1 MSAYFFENIN
11 MATKTLYSNKLRSG
25 LTMLGVIIGNAS
37 VIAMVAVGQGGQKY
51 INQQFES
58 LGTNLLFVTP
68 GIDQRGPQAGAVQAN
83 TLVLEDAEA
92 IAKEVLAI
100 TAVAPEKSERLR
112 VTYRSQETQVTI
124 TGTTPEYPLVRNA
137 QVARGEFFNILDVQ
151 TSDKPNGF
159 ASQRVA
165 VLGSDTAHTLFGKQ
179 NPVGQ
184 KIKVRNLSFEVIGVM
199 AEKGVSMGQNQDEAV
214 FIPIMVMANQITG
227 QEANTNS
234 PTLQSIAVMTRNS
247 EGSSAAQYQ
256 ITNLLRLRHN
266 ILKGEDD
273 FTVRSQQ
280 DVMETA
286 NRVTDILVLIL
297 GATASISLLV
307 GGIGIMNIML
317 VSVVERTQEIGLRK
331 ALGATGSD
339 ILIQFT
345 IEAII
350 LSTVGGVI
358 GIGLG
363 VGGTIVVATLSPL
376 EAIVS
381 FQSILLAL
389 TASGGI
395 GLFFGVFPARNA
407 AQLDPIIALRS

>member
-1 MSAYFFENIN
+1 MSANFLESID
-11 MATKTLYSNKLRSG
+11 MATKTLFTNKLRSG

-37 VIAMVAVGQGGQKY
+37 VIAMVAMGQGGQKY
-51 INQQFES
+51 INQQFQS
-58 LGTNLLFVTP
+58 LGTNILFIIP
-68 GIDQRGPQAGAVQAN
+68 GVDQSGPQAGAVQAN
-83 TLVLEDAEA
+83 TLVIDDAEA
-92 IAKEVLAI
+92 IAQEVLAI

-112 VTYRSQETQVTI
+112 VTHGNQETQVTI
-124 TGTTPEYPLVRNA
+124 TGTTPEYPIVKDA

-151 TSDKPNGF
+151 TSD
-159 ASQRVA
+159 RLA
-165 VLGSDTAHTLFGKQ
+165 VLGSDTARTLFGEQ

-184 KIKVRNLSFEVIGVM
+184 KIKIRNLSFKVIGVM
-199 AEKGVSMGQNQDEAV
+199 ATKGASMGQNQDEAV

-227 QEANTNS
+227 KEANTNS
-234 PTLQSIAVMTRNS
+234 PTLQSIAVTTKNPES
-247 EGSSAAQYQ
+247 SSAAQYQ

-266 ILKGEDD
+266 ILNGEDD

-280 DVMETA
+280 DLMATA
-286 NRVTDILVLIL
+286 NRVTDILVLVL
-297 GATASISLLV
+297 GATAGISLLV

-350 LSTVGGVI
+350 LSTVGGLI

-363 VGGTIVVATLSPL
+363 VGGTIVVAALSPL
-376 EAIVS
+376 ETIVS
-381 FQSILLAL
+381 FQAIFIAL
-389 TASGGI
+389 SVSGTI
-395 GLFFGVFPARNA
+395 GLIFGVIPARNA

>member
-1 MSAYFFENIN
+1 M
-11 MATKTLYSNKLRSG
+11 
-25 LTMLGVIIGNAS
+25 
-37 VIAMVAVGQGGQKY
+37 
-51 INQQFES
+51 
-58 LGTNLLFVTP
+58 
-68 GIDQRGPQAGAVQAN
+68 
-83 TLVLEDAEA
+83 
-92 IAKEVLAI
+92 
-100 TAVAPEKSERLR
+100 R

-199 AEKGVSMGQNQDEAV
+199 AEKCTSMGQNQDEAV
-214 FIPIMVMANQITG
+214 FIPIMVMAGQITG

-234 PTLQSIAVMTRNS
+234 PTLQTIAVMTRNS

-381 FQSILLAL
+381 FQAISLAL
-389 TASGGI
+389 TVSGGI

>member
-1 MSAYFFENIN
+1 MSAYFLESIN

-83 TLVLEDAEA
+83 TLVIDDAEA
-92 IAKEVLAI
+92 IAQEVLAI
-100 TAVAPEKSERLR
+100 AAVAPEKSERLR
-112 VTYRSQETQVTI
+112 VTYRSQETQVTV

-137 QVARGEFFNILDVQ
+137 QVVRGEFFNILDVQ
-151 TSDKPNGF
+151 TSD
-159 ASQRVA
+159 QVA
-165 VLGSDTAHTLFGKQ
+165 VLGSDTARTLFGEQ

-184 KIKVRNLSFEVIGVM
+184 KIKIRNLSFEVIGVM
-199 AEKGVSMGQNQDEAV
+199 GEKGSSMGQNQDEAV

-234 PTLQSIAVMTRNS
+234 PTLQSIAVTTKNPES
-247 EGSSAAQYQ
+247 SSAAQYQ

-266 ILKGEDD
+266 LLKGEDD

-280 DVMETA
+280 DLMETA
-286 NRVTDILVLIL
+286 NSVTDILVVIL
-297 GATASISLLV
+297 GATAGISLVV

-317 VSVVERTQEIGLRK
+317 VSVVERTKEIGLRK
-331 ALGATGSD
+331 ALGATSSD

-350 LSTVGGVI
+350 LSSAGGLI

-363 VGGTIVVATLSPL
+363 VGGTIVVAALTPL
-376 EAIVS
+376 DAVVSWQAIS
-381 FQSILLAL
+381 LAL
-389 TASGGI
+389 SVSGAI
-395 GLFFGVFPARNA
+395 GLIFGVIPARNA

>member
-1 MSAYFFENIN
+1 MSANFLENIN
-11 MATKTLYSNKLRSG
+11 MATKTLFTNKLRSG

-68 GIDQRGPQAGAVQAN
+68 GVDQRGPQAGAVQAN
-83 TLVLEDAEA
+83 TLVIDDANA

-112 VTYRSQETQVTI
+112 VTYRNQETQVTV

-137 QVARGEFFNILDVQ
+137 QVARGEFFKILDVQ
-151 TSDKPNGF
+151 TSD
-159 ASQRVA
+159 RVA
-165 VLGSDTAHTLFGKQ
+165 VLGSDTARTFFGEQ

-184 KIKVRNLSFEVIGVM
+184 KIKIRNLSFKVIGVM
-199 AEKGVSMGQNQDEAV
+199 TEKGASMGQNQDEAV
-214 FIPIMVMANQITG
+214 FIPIIIMANQITG
-227 QEANTNS
+227 QEANQNS
-234 PTLQSIAVMTRNS
+234 PTLQSISVTTKNPES
-247 EGSSAAQYQ
+247 SSAAQYQ

-280 DVMETA
+280 DLMETA

-331 ALGATGSD
+331 ALGATDRD

-350 LSTVGGVI
+350 LSTVGGLI
-358 GIGLG
+358 GTGLG
-363 VGGTIVVATLSPL
+363 IGGTIIVATLSPL

-381 FQSILLAL
+381 VRSILIAL
-389 TASGGI
+389 TVSGGI

-407 AQLDPIIALRS
+407 AQLDPIVALRN

>member
-1 MSAYFFENIN
+1 MSANFLENIN
-11 MATKTLYSNKLRSG
+11 MASKTLLTNKMRSG

-58 LGTNLLFVTP
+58 LGTNVLFVSP
-68 GIDQRGPQAGAVQAN
+68 GVDQRGPQAGAVQAN
-83 TLVLEDAEA
+83 TLVLDDAEA
-92 IAKEVLAI
+92 IAQEVLAI

-112 VTYRSQETQVTI
+112 VTYGSQETQVTV
-124 TGTTPEYPLVRNA
+124 TGTTPEYPTVRDA
-137 QVARGEFFNILDVQ
+137 QVSQGEFFNILDVQ
-151 TSDKPNGF
+151 TGD
-159 ASQRVA
+159 QVA
-165 VLGSDTAHTLFGKQ
+165 VLGSDTARTLFSKQ
-179 NPVGQ
+179 NPLGQ
-184 KIKVRNLSFEVIGVM
+184 KIRIRNLSFKVIGVM
-199 AEKGVSMGQNQDEAV
+199 AEKGASMGQNQDEAV
-214 FIPIMVMANQITG
+214 YIPIMVMASQITG
-227 QEANTNS
+227 QEVNQNS
-234 PTLQSIAVMTRNS
+234 PTLQSIAVTTKNPES
-247 EGSSAAQYQ
+247 SSAAQYQ

-280 DVMETA
+280 DLMATA
-286 NRVTDILVLIL
+286 NRVPDIMVLVL

-339 ILIQFT
+339 ISIQFT

-350 LSTVGGVI
+350 LSSVGGLI
-358 GIGLG
+358 GISLG
-363 VGGTIVVATLSPL
+363 VGGIIVVAMLTPL
-376 EAIVS
+376 EAVVS
-381 FQSILLAL
+381 LQSIFIAL
-389 TASGGI
+389 TVSGTI
-395 GLFFGVFPARNA
+395 GLIFGVIPARNA

>member
-1 MSAYFFENIN
+1 
-11 MATKTLYSNKLRSG
+11 
-25 LTMLGVIIGNAS
+25 MLGVIIGNAS

-58 LGTNLLFVTP
+58 LGTNVLFVSP
-68 GIDQRGPQAGAVQAN
+68 GVNQRGPQAGVVQAN

-92 IAKEVLAI
+92 IAQEVLAI

-112 VTYRSQETQVTI
+112 VTHGSQETQVTV
-124 TGTTPEYPLVRNA
+124 TGTTPEYPTVRDA
-137 QVARGEFFNILDVQ
+137 QVSQGEFFNILDVQ
-151 TSDKPNGF
+151 TSD
-159 ASQRVA
+159 RVA
-165 VLGSDTAHTLFGKQ
+165 VLGSDTARTLFGEQ
-179 NPVGQ
+179 NPLDQ
-184 KIKVRNLSFEVIGVM
+184 KIRIRNLSFKVIGVM
-199 AEKGVSMGQNQDEAV
+199 AEKGASLGQNQDEAI
-214 FIPIMVMANQITG
+214 FIPIMVMASQITG
-227 QEANTNS
+227 QEANQNS
-234 PTLQSIAVMTRNS
+234 PTLQSIAVTTKNPTS
-247 EGSSAAQYQ
+247 SSAAQYQ

-280 DVMETA
+280 DLMATA
-286 NRVTDILVLIL
+286 NRVTDILVIVL
-297 GATASISLLV
+297 GATAGISLVV

-350 LSTVGGVI
+350 LSSIGGLI

-363 VGGTIVVATLSPL
+363 VGGTIAVATLTPL
-376 EAIVS
+376 EAVVS
-381 FQSILLAL
+381 WQAISLAV
-389 TASGGI
+389 TVSGAI
-395 GLFFGVFPARNA
+395 GLIFGVIPARNA

>member
-1 MSAYFFENIN
+1 
-11 MATKTLYSNKLRSG
+11 
-25 LTMLGVIIGNAS
+25 
-37 VIAMVAVGQGGQKY
+37 
-51 INQQFES
+51 
-58 LGTNLLFVTP
+58 
-68 GIDQRGPQAGAVQAN
+68 
-83 TLVLEDAEA
+83 
-92 IAKEVLAI
+92 
-100 TAVAPEKSERLR
+100 
-112 VTYRSQETQVTI
+112 
-124 TGTTPEYPLVRNA
+124 
-137 QVARGEFFNILDVQ
+137 
-151 TSDKPNGF
+151 
-159 ASQRVA
+159 
-165 VLGSDTAHTLFGKQ
+165 
-179 NPVGQ
+179 
-184 KIKVRNLSFEVIGVM
+184 
-199 AEKGVSMGQNQDEAV
+199 
-214 FIPIMVMANQITG
+214 MVMAGQITG

-234 PTLQSIAVMTRNS
+234 PTLQSIAVTTKNPES
-247 EGSSAAQYQ
+247 SSAAQYQ

-266 ILKGEDD
+266 ILKGEND

-286 NRVTDILVLIL
+286 NRVTDILVVIL

-350 LSTVGGVI
+350 LSSVGGLI

-363 VGGTIVVATLSPL
+363 VGGTIIVATLTPL

-381 FQSILLAL
+381 FQAIFIAL
-389 TASGGI
+389 TVSGGI

>member
-1 MSAYFFENIN
+1 MSAYFLENIN
-11 MATKTLYSNKLRSG
+11 MATKTLFTNKLRTG

-58 LGTNLLFVTP
+58 LGTNLLFVSP

-83 TLVLEDAEA
+83 TLVIDDAEA
-92 IAKEVLAI
+92 IAQEVLAI

-112 VTYRSQETQVTI
+112 VTYRSQETQVTV

-151 TSDKPNGF
+151 TSD
-159 ASQRVA
+159 QVA
-165 VLGSDTAHTLFGKQ
+165 VLGSDTARTLFGEQ
-179 NPVGQ
+179 NPIGQ

-199 AEKGVSMGQNQDEAV
+199 AEKGSSMGQNQDEAV

-227 QEANTNS
+227 KEANTNS
-234 PTLQSIAVMTRNS
+234 PTLQSIAVTTKNPES
-247 EGSSAAQYQ
+247 SSAAQYQ

-266 ILKGEDD
+266 LLKGEDD

-286 NRVTDILVLIL
+286 NSVTDILVIIL
-297 GATASISLLV
+297 AATAGISLVV

-317 VSVVERTQEIGLRK
+317 VSVVERTKEIGLRK
-331 ALGATGSD
+331 ALGATSSD

-350 LSTVGGVI
+350 LSSVGGLI

-363 VGGTIVVATLSPL
+363 VGGTIVVAALTPL
-376 EAIVS
+376 DAIVS
-381 FQSILLAL
+381 WQAISLAL
-389 TASGGI
+389 GVSGAI
-395 GLFFGVFPARNA
+395 GLIFGVVPARNA

>member
-37 VIAMVAVGQGGQKY
+37 VIAMVAVGQGGQRY

-58 LGTNLLFVTP
+58 LGTNVLFVSP
-68 GIDQRGPQAGAVQAN
+68 GVNQRGPQAGVVQAN

-92 IAKEVLAI
+92 IAQEVLAI

-112 VTYRSQETQVTI
+112 VTHGSKETQVTI
-124 TGTTPEYPLVRNA
+124 TGTTPEYPTVRDA
-137 QVARGEFFNILDVQ
+137 QVSQGEFFNILDVQ
-151 TSDKPNGF
+151 TSE
-159 ASQRVA
+159 RVA
-165 VLGSDTAHTLFGKQ
+165 VLGSDTARTLFGQQ
-179 NPVGQ
+179 NPLDQ
-184 KIKVRNLSFEVIGVM
+184 KIRISNLSFKVIGVM
-199 AEKGVSMGQNQDEAV
+199 AEKGASLGQNQDEAV

-227 QEANTNS
+227 QEANQNS
-234 PTLQSIAVMTRNS
+234 PTLQSIAVTTKNPTS
-247 EGSSAAQYQ
+247 SSAAQYQ

-280 DVMETA
+280 DLMETA
-286 NRVTDILVLIL
+286 NRVTDILVIVL
-297 GATASISLLV
+297 GATAGISLVV

-317 VSVVERTQEIGLRK
+317 VSVVERTKEIGLRK

-350 LSTVGGVI
+350 LSSVGGLI

-363 VGGTIVVATLSPL
+363 VGGTIVVATLTPL
-376 EAIVS
+376 EAVVS
-381 FQSILLAL
+381 WQAISLAL
-389 TASGGI
+389 TVSGAI
-395 GLFFGVFPARNA
+395 GLIFGVIPARNA

>member
-1 MSAYFFENIN
+1 MSANFLESIN
-11 MATKTLYSNKLRSG
+11 MASKTLFTNKLRSG

-37 VIAMVAVGQGGQKY
+37 VIAMVAVGQGGQRY

-58 LGTNLLFVTP
+58 LGTNVLFVSP
-68 GIDQRGPQAGAVQAN
+68 GVDQRGPQAGAVQAN
-83 TLVLEDAEA
+83 TLVLDDAEA
-92 IAKEVLAI
+92 IAQEVLAI

-112 VTYRSQETQVTI
+112 VTHGSKETQVTI
-124 TGTTPEYPLVRNA
+124 TGTTPEYPLVRDA
-137 QVARGEFFNILDVQ
+137 QVAQGEFFKILDVQ
-151 TSDKPNGF
+151 TGD
-159 ASQRVA
+159 RVA
-165 VLGSDTAHTLFGKQ
+165 VLGSDTARTLFGKQ
-179 NPVGQ
+179 NPLGQ
-184 KIKVRNLSFEVIGVM
+184 KIRIRNLSFKVIGVM
-199 AEKGVSMGQNQDEAV
+199 AEKGASLGQNQDDAV

-227 QEANTNS
+227 QEANQNS
-234 PTLQSIAVMTRNS
+234 PTLQSIAVTTKNS
-247 EGSSAAQYQ
+247 TGSSAAQYQ

-280 DVMETA
+280 DLMATA

-297 GATASISLLV
+297 GATAGISLLV

-331 ALGATGSD
+331 ALGATGND
-339 ILIQFT
+339 ILAQFT

-350 LSTVGGVI
+350 LSSVGGVI

-363 VGGTIVVATLSPL
+363 VGGTIVVATLTPL

-381 FQSILLAL
+381 FQSILIAL
-389 TASGGI
+389 TVSGGI

>member
-1 MSAYFFENIN
+1 MSAYFLENIN
-11 MATKTLYSNKLRSG
+11 MATKTLFANKLRSG

-37 VIAMVAVGQGGQKY
+37 VIAMVAVGQEGQKY

-58 LGTNLLFVTP
+58 LGTNVLFVTP
-68 GIDQRGPQAGAVQAN
+68 GVDQRGPQAGAIQAN
-83 TLVLEDAEA
+83 TLVLDDAEA

-112 VTYRSQETQVTI
+112 VTYRSQETQVTV

-151 TSDKPNGF
+151 TSDK
-159 ASQRVA
+159 VA
-165 VLGSDTAHTLFGKQ
+165 VLGSDTARTLFGEQ

-184 KIKVRNLSFEVIGVM
+184 KIKIRNLSFEVIGVM
-199 AEKGVSMGQNQDEAV
+199 AEKGASMGQNQDEAV
-214 FIPIMVMANQITG
+214 FIPIMVMAGQITG

-234 PTLQSIAVMTRNS
+234 PTLQSIAVTTKNPES
-247 EGSSAAQYQ
+247 SSAAQYQ

-266 ILKGEDD
+266 ILKGEND

-286 NRVTDILVLIL
+286 NRVTDILVVIL

-350 LSTVGGVI
+350 LSTVGGLI
-358 GIGLG
+358 GTGLG
-363 VGGTIVVATLSPL
+363 IGGTIIVATLTPL

-381 FQSILLAL
+381 LQAIFIAL
-389 TASGGI
+389 TVSGGI

>member
-1 MSAYFFENIN
+1 MSANFLESIN
-11 MATKTLYSNKLRSG
+11 MASKTLFTNKLRSG

-58 LGTNLLFVTP
+58 LGTNVLFVSP
-68 GIDQRGPQAGAVQAN
+68 GVDQRGPQAGAVQAN

-92 IAKEVLAI
+92 IAQEVLAV

-112 VTYRSQETQVTI
+112 VTYGSQETQVTI
-124 TGTTPEYPLVRNA
+124 TGTTPEYPTVRNA

-151 TSDKPNGF
+151 TSD
-159 ASQRVA
+159 RVA
-165 VLGSDTAHTLFGKQ
+165 VLGSDTAHTLFGQQ
-179 NPVGQ
+179 NPLGQ
-184 KIKVRNLSFEVIGVM
+184 KIKIRNLSFKVIGVM
-199 AEKGVSMGQNQDEAV
+199 AEKGASLGQNQDEAV
-214 FIPIMVMANQITG
+214 FIPIIVMANQITG
-227 QEANTNS
+227 QEANQNS
-234 PTLQSIAVMTRNS
+234 PTLQSISVTTKNLES
-247 EGSSAAQYQ
+247 SSAAQYQ
-256 ITNLLRLRHN
+256 ITNLLRLRHD

-280 DVMETA
+280 DLMATA
-286 NRVTDILVLIL
+286 NRVSDILVIVL
-297 GATASISLLV
+297 GATAGISLLV

-350 LSTVGGVI
+350 LSTVGGLI

-363 VGGTIVVATLSPL
+363 VGGTIAVALLTPL

-381 FQSILLAL
+381 LQSILIAL
-389 TASGGI
+389 TVSGTI
-395 GLFFGVFPARNA
+395 GLIFGVVPARNA
-407 AQLDPIIALRS
+407 ARLDPIIALRS